1 LPPDSPPSP
10 DGCARARLKRDKTEI
25 GTSRVPRF
33 FVEATLAPGATLALP
48 PDAAHHASRVLR
60 LHEDEPVVLFN
71 GAGGE
76 YAAKIVR
83 LSRDGVTV
91 EVGAFSP
98 VERESPLA
106 ITLVQ
111 GISAGD
117 RMDLTIQKAAELGV
131 AAIQPILAER
141 SVVRLKGE
149 RGDSRRDNWQR
160 VAAAACEQCG
170 RNRVPVVKPALSV
183 EAFTSPGP
191 ALKLL
196 LAPGGTT
203 TLRSIGVPAGMPVM
217 IAAGPEAGFSPR
229 EEALLLSA
237 GFRPVQLG
245 PRVLRTETAG
255 PAALAA
261 LNALY
266 GDS

>member
-1 LPPDSPPSP
+1 MS
-10 DGCARARLKRDKTEI
+10 T
-25 GTSRVPRF
+25 PRF
-33 FVEATLAPGATLALP
+33 HLEAPLAPGAQLAFH

-60 LHEDEPVVLFN
+60 LREGEPVVLFN

-76 YAAKIVR
+76 YAGRIVR

-91 EVGAFSP
+91 HVGAFSP

-106 ITLVQ
+106 VTLVQ

-117 RMDLTIQKAAELGV
+117 RMDMTIQKAVELGA
-131 AAIQPILAER
+131 AAIQPVLAER

-149 RGDSRRDNWQR
+149 RGDSRREHWQR

-170 RNRVPVVKPALSV
+170 RNRVPHVSGAIPIAKYRVP
-183 EAFTSPGP
+183 EGP
-191 ALKLL
+191 IKLL
-196 LAPGGTT
+196 LAPAAQLS
-203 TLRSIGVPAGMPVM
+203 LRSAGIQAGKPIVL
-217 IAAGPEAGFSPR
+217 AVGPEAGFSEP
-229 EEALLLSA
+229 EEARLVA
-237 GFRPVQLG
+237 GGFVPVHLG

-266 GDS
+266 GDG